1 MAESA
6 PPPRRRQAPPPF
18 LRRLCD
24 PDGGPDDTRVLL
36 VVAHPDDEV
45 IGAGTRLPRLREVRV
60 VFVTDGA
67 PADLRDA
74 RKLGF
79 GTREAYAEARAGEAL
94 DALAMA
100 GVGPSRVARLG
111 LVDQEASFAIADLAR
126 SLAAAVRDAAAEVVL
141 VHPFEGGHP
150 DHDAAA
156 LATRLACKV
165 LRDGGGEAPE
175 VMEFA
180 GYHRGGWRGIR
191 IQEFLPSGSEVVT
204 ARLDAAERDLKRRL
218 LACHATQ
225 AGFTRLV
232 PVDRE
237 RFRAAP
243 AHDFRAPPHPG
254 RPFYERLQGRIT
266 GERWRELA
274 GRALDAFGVDGP
286 L

>member
-1 MAESA
+1 MAASA
-6 PPPRRRQAPPPF
+6 PPRRRQAPPF
-18 LRRLCD
+18 LKRLCD

-36 VVAHPDDEV
+36 VAAHPDDEV
-45 IGAGTRLPRLREVRV
+45 IGAGTRLPRLRQVRV

-67 PADLRDA
+67 PADMGDA
-74 RKLGF
+74 ARVGF
-79 GTREAYAEARAGEAL
+79 VTREAYAGARAREAL
-94 DALAMA
+94 TALATV
-100 GVGPSRVARLG
+100 GVEASRVARLG
-111 LVDQEASFAIADLAR
+111 IVDQEASFAIVDLAR
-126 SLAAAVRDAAAEVVL
+126 SLAVAMREAEAEVVL

-156 LATRLACKV
+156 LAARLACHL
-165 LRDGGGEAPE
+165 LRDEGGRAPE

-180 GYHRGGWRGIR
+180 GYHAGGWLGVRV
-191 IQEFLPSGSEVVT
+191 QEFLPSANAVT
-204 ARLDAAERDLKRRL
+204 TAWLDPAERELKRRL

-232 PVDRE
+232 PTDRE

-243 AHDFRAPPHPG
+243 AHDFRSPPHAG
-254 RPFYERLQGRIT
+254 RPFYERFQGRVT

-274 GRALDAFGVDGP
+274 GQALDAFGVDGP